1 MRRIACSLQA
11 WLAIAAALV
20 PALACAEPPQDLMA
34 VWRLARQSDPVLAAA
49 DATRWAQH
57 EGARQ
62 ARGAL
67 LPHASVSATAV
78 RTAVADGGTA
88 DNTDR
93 GATLSISQ
101 PLLDRAAFAQWH
113 AAQAQADAQDAT
125 YRAAVQN
132 LGLRVATAYFDVL
145 NASDTLANVQA
156 NEDAFRQQVQ
166 QATDRQK
173 AGLSAAVDVQQAKA
187 YYELARAQTVSA
199 QSALDA
205 ARDALA
211 EITGRPTGA
220 LKGLRDD
227 LPLQPPQPADVQ
239 QWLALAL
246 AHNPQLQAQRATV
259 AGTEQQVTAA
269 RAGHWPTLSAGIDV
283 GRHGAWPVPEVNDG
297 RNVTTVGL
305 TLTVP
310 LFTGGIQQSQV
321 RQALYQRDAAA
332 DTLEATRRG
341 VEREVRQRYRDELAA
356 IVQTEAARAAMDAAD
371 KALASTRVGQGLGT
385 QSMTD
390 LLLAIQTLASARNA
404 YALARHQAV
413 LGWLQLE
420 QAAGTLDEA
429 DLAATNAL
437 LQ

>member
-1 MRRIACSLQA
+1 
-11 WLAIAAALV
+11 
-20 PALACAEPPQDLMA
+20 
-34 VWRLARQSDPVLAAA
+34 
-49 DATRWAQH
+49 
-57 EGARQ
+57 
-62 ARGAL
+62 
-67 LPHASVSATAV
+67 
-78 RTAVADGGTA
+78 
-88 DNTDR
+88 
-93 GATLSISQ
+93 
-101 PLLDRAAFAQWH
+101 
-113 AAQAQADAQDAT
+113 
-125 YRAAVQN
+125 
-132 LGLRVATAYFDVL
+132 
-145 NASDTLANVQA
+145 
-156 NEDAFRQQVQ
+156 
-166 QATDRQK
+166 
-173 AGLSAAVDVQQAKA
+173 
-187 YYELARAQTVSA
+187 
-199 QSALDA
+199 
-205 ARDALA
+205 
-211 EITGRPTGA
+211 
-220 LKGLRDD
+220 
-227 LPLQPPQPADVQ
+227 
-239 QWLALAL
+239 
-246 AHNPQLQAQRATV
+246 
-259 AGTEQQVTAA
+259 
-269 RAGHWPTLSAGIDV
+269 
-283 GRHGAWPVPEVNDG
+283 VPEVNDG